1 MYSSLSLTGESVL
14 SFYFFIHLNSIKG
27 LAKPIFDFGY
37 SGNYSNGC
45 VLKNNLLSIFFGG
58 VDGVLLKQ
66 GGATVIWSLG
76 FLDSSFVVLGP
87 LILSILLL

>member
-1 MYSSLSLTGESVL
+1 
-14 SFYFFIHLNSIKG
+14 
-27 LAKPIFDFGY
+27 
-37 SGNYSNGC
+37 
-45 VLKNNLLSIFFGG
+45 LLSIFFGG